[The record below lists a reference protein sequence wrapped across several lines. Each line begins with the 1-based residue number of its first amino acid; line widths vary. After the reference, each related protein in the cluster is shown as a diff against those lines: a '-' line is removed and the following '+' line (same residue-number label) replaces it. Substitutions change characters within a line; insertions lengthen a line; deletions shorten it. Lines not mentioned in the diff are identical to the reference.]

1 MRCDALT
8 ELEADRIA
16 NLLRCPRCGTPGR
29 SLRSRSSWS
38 PAQAAPARAPSWT
51 AYAVGCRTA
60 RSLRLTSSSRSPNS
74 AGQVAGHVAA
84 PRHGI
89 ALNGRATV
97 LCGSLQSEQLEPLPA
112 RPLVGDI
119 HFCNLDCP
127 DDVLAERLRARP
139 AWRGWNEQ
147 RIAEHQ
153 RFAASLRARIEPTFD
168 TSAHSVE
175 EVADQVAR
183 WVT

>member
-60 RSLRLTSSSRSPNS
+60 RSL
-74 AGQVAGHVAA
+74 
-84 PRHGI
+84 
-89 ALNGRATV
+89 
-97 LCGSLQSEQLEPLPA
+97 
-112 RPLVGDI
+112 VGDI

-168 TSAHSVE
+168 TSA
-175 EVADQVAR
+175 
-183 WVT
+183 